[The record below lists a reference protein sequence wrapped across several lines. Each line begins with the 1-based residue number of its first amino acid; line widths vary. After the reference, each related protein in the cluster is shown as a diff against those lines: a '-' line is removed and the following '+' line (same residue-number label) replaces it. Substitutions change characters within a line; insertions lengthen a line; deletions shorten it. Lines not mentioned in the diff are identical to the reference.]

1 MVFRDLFYID
11 YLKIPQGEKMAK
23 TKAQTKDIIKDI
35 TTKLKKEITN
45 SPKDVLKTLEMD
57 IVIAKDDK
65 KKGVTLGD
73 LLEGV
78 PDKKRAGLS
87 AALADSI
94 INNEI
99 IQQNILTEI
108 GKLIPG
114 NLQLD
119 LGSIKIVNPLVN
131 IRIPIPRPPIP
142 QLPRPPIS
150 PEPRIPQPKPPLP
163 IPPVPKPPIPP
174 VPKPPIP
181 PIPKPPIPPIPRP
194 PIPPEPK
201 IPQPKVPVPIPP
213 EPRIPQPK
221 IPLPKTPIVQVTNI
235 KEMELQLVEAERIR
249 KALPKNATKAEKKAA
264 ANAVQQIKN
273 LLKAAKRA
281 EPKAT
286 KVKVKKTK
294 KKAKK

>member
-11 YLKIPQGEKMAK
+11 YLEIPQGEKMAK

-150 PEPRIPQPKPPLP
+150 PEPRIPQPK
-163 IPPVPKPPIPP
+163 
-174 VPKPPIP
+174 
-181 PIPKPPIPPIPRP
+181 
-194 PIPPEPK
+194 
-201 IPQPKVPVPIPP
+201 
-213 EPRIPQPK
+213 

>member
-1 MVFRDLFYID
+1 
-11 YLKIPQGEKMAK
+11 MAK

-174 VPKPPIP
+174 
-181 PIPKPPIPPIPRP
+181 IPRP

-221 IPLPKTPIVQVTNI
+221 IPIPKTPIVQVTNI

>member
-11 YLKIPQGEKMAK
+11 YLEIPQGEKMAK

-174 VPKPPIP
+174 
-181 PIPKPPIPPIPRP
+181 IPKPPIPPIPRP

>member
-11 YLKIPQGEKMAK
+11 YLEIPQGEKMAK

-174 VPKPPIP
+174 
-181 PIPKPPIPPIPRP
+181 IPRP

-221 IPLPKTPIVQVTNI
+221 IPIPKTPIVQVTNI

>member
-11 YLKIPQGEKMAK
+11 YLEIPQGEKMAK

-181 PIPKPPIPPIPRP
+181 PIPRP

>member
-174 VPKPPIP
+174 VPKQ
-181 PIPKPPIPPIPRP
+181 PIPPIPRP

>member
-11 YLKIPQGEKMAK
+11 YLEIPQGEKMAK

-174 VPKPPIP
+174 
-181 PIPKPPIPPIPRP
+181 IPKPPIPPIPRP

-221 IPLPKTPIVQVTNI
+221 IPIPKTPIVQVTNI

>member
-174 VPKPPIP
+174 
-181 PIPKPPIPPIPRP
+181 IPKPPIPPIPRP